1 MMREM
6 GYGVGYEYDHDEADA
21 FSGADYWPGE
31 LGPQRFYEPTE
42 RGLEKRIAERM
53 AYWEGLRNEKRA

>member
-6 GYGVGYEYDHDEADA
+6 GYGAGYEYDHDEAGA
-21 FSGADYWPGE
+21 FSGADYWPEE